1 MLTENNR
8 KARQAREARL
18 PVVAE
23 LYKKGYSLRKI
34 KDEVDARFDSNI
46 SLNTLS
52 KDIKI
57 LLKEWRESRISD
69 VDDLVNLELARIDD
83 CLSELWEQ
91 WEKSK
96 ENYTKT
102 ESSRKG
108 IPVPAGE
115 GNGNGDVAGGEQTEI
130 QTVERKQKELQMIV
144 YGNPAYMSEIRQQL
158 IERRKLLGLYA
169 PDKKELSGTVTTC
182 VEDMTNEEI
191 QAEIARIKAARERK
205 Q

>member
-1 MLTENNR
+1 MLTENTR
-8 KARQAREARL
+8 KRRQAREGRL

-34 KDEVDARFDSNI
+34 KEEVDTRFDSNI

-52 KDIKI
+52 KDIKS
-57 LLKEWRESRISD
+57 LLAEWRESRI
-69 VDDLVNLELARIDD
+69 DDIDTLMTLELARIDD
-83 CLSELWEQ
+83 CLVELWEQ

-102 ESSRKG
+102 ESRRKG
-108 IPVPAGE
+108 VPVPQTDE
-115 GNGNGDVAGGEQTEI
+115 QGNTDGQQTEI
-130 QTVERKQKELQMIV
+130 VTVERQQKEQQVVV

-169 PDKKELSGTVTTC
+169 PEKKELSGTVTTK
-182 VEDMTNEEI
+182 VEDMSDEEI
-191 QAEIARIKAARERK
+191 QAELKRIREAREHKR
-205 Q
+205 